1 MRVVITGGTGFIG
14 RALVAELRGRG
25 DEPVVVSRRP
35 ENAAVAWDALEPET
49 ARADAV
55 VHLAGEPIAGGR
67 WTAQR
72 LAEIRASRVQSTE
85 RVVQAIDRASRKP
98 KVLVSGSAI
107 GIYGMRYDDQELDE
121 SAPAGDDVLARIV
134 AAWEKAADVARSAG
148 VRVVHPRTGVVLG
161 QGGGALVKM
170 AAPFKWFVGGP
181 LGSGR
186 QWVSWVHVHDVVKAL
201 LFALDRPSL
210 VGPINVVAPNPVTMA
225 ALSRSI
231 ARALR
236 RPAAIRTPAFVLRL
250 ILGKGLAQ
258 MLLSGQRVLPRKL
271 LDAGFVFDF
280 PDVDRA
286 CVDLL

>member
-1 MRVVITGGTGFIG
+1 M
-14 RALVAELRGRG
+14 AELRGRG